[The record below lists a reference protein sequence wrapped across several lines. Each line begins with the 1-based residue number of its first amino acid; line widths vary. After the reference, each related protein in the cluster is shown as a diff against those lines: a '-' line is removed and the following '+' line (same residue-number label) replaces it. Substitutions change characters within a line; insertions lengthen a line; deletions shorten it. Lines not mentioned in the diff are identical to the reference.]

1 LDSNNILV
9 IILHIA
15 GAAALLIWAVR
26 LVRTGVERAF
36 TVQLRRWLRWSS
48 SSKLLAA
55 GSGMSTAILLQSSTA
70 VAILVSNF
78 VSRGSVAAA
87 VGLAILLGAD
97 VGSAIVA
104 QLLVLKQTF
113 LLPALLLIGV
123 GLFLRGQQ
131 RRTRQAGRV
140 LIGLALIFVSLDMI
154 RAATAPLTDSQGA
167 ATVMAYLAQDMV
179 TAFVIG
185 ALFAWVVHSSVA
197 AVLLFVTLVSQ
208 GLLPLDAAVA
218 LVLGANMGSTFI
230 AYFLTLTA
238 PIEARRMVVSNVAL
252 RGGGAIIS
260 LVVLNFVDVP
270 LTWLG
275 RTEAAQVINLHLAFN
290 LGLAV
295 LALPFTSLIMQVATR
310 LMAPTVD
317 PSIGIGRATALDPA
331 ALETPERAL
340 TCAAREI
347 MHMAETIEN
356 MLREARGLFL
366 NWDDN
371 VAAAMEADAK
381 RSRKLHLEV
390 KLYLAKLNRA
400 EMNEAAAARSMEL
413 STTAASLWAAV
424 EAISPKLIDLARRL
438 DIEGVQFSEQGWKEI
453 SNFHDHVLSNV
464 QLAFSVMMAQD
475 PEEARALVEEKDE
488 IRAKE
493 QRLQHQH
500 LKRLQEGLRES
511 IETSNIHQE
520 TLRALKQINTSFTVV
535 AHPILSETGDLLSS
549 RLSGRKRT

>member
-1 LDSNNILV
+1 MIT
-9 IILHIA
+9 LHIA

-55 GSGMSTAILLQSSTA
+55 TSGMGTAILLQSSTA

-87 VGLAILLGAD
+87 VGLTILLGAD
-97 VGSAIVA
+97 VGSAVVA

-123 GLFLRGQQ
+123 ALFLRGQQ
-131 RRTRQAGRV
+131 RRTRQAGRI

-154 RAATAPLTDSQGA
+154 RAATAPLTDSEGA
-167 ATVMAYLAQDMV
+167 AAVMAYLAQDML

-185 ALFAWVVHSSVA
+185 ALFAWLVHSSVA

-208 GLLPLDAAVA
+208 GLLPIEAATA

-238 PIEARRMVVSNVAL
+238 PIEARRMVLSNVAL

-260 LVVLNFVDVP
+260 LMILNIIDVP

-275 RTEAAQVINLHLAFN
+275 QSEASQVINLHLAFN
-290 LGLAV
+290 IGLAL
-295 LALPFTSLIMQVATR
+295 LALPFTSLIMRIAER
-310 LMAPTVD
+310 LITPKFD
-317 PSIGIGRATALDPA
+317 PANGSRPLTALDPA
-331 ALETPERAL
+331 ALETPDRAL
-340 TCAAREI
+340 TCATREI
-347 MHMAETIEN
+347 MHMAEAVEN
-356 MLREARGLFL
+356 MLREVRGLFL
-366 NWDDN
+366 HWDDN
-371 VAAAMEADAK
+371 TAATIQADAK
-381 RSRKLHLEV
+381 RNRKLHLEV

-400 EMNEAAAARSMEL
+400 EMSETAAARSMEL
-413 STTAASLWAAV
+413 STTAANLWAAV
-424 EAISPKLIDLARRL
+424 EAVSPKLVDLARRL
-438 DIEGVQFSEQGWKEI
+438 DREGVQFSEQGWKEI
-453 SNFHDHVLSNV
+453 SDFHDHVLSNV

-475 PEEARALVEEKDE
+475 PNEARALMEEKDE
-488 IRAKE
+488 IRTIE

-520 TLRALKQINTSFTVV
+520 TLRALKQINTAFTTV
-535 AHPILSETGDLLSS
+535 ALPILSETGDLLTT
-549 RLSGRKRT
+549 RLSGRKRS

>member
-1 LDSNNILV
+1 LETNSILMIV
-9 IILHIA
+9 LHIA

-48 SSKLLAA
+48 SSSLLAA
-55 GSGMSTAILLQSSTA
+55 ASGLSTAILLQSSTA

-97 VGSAIVA
+97 VGSAVVA

-113 LLPALLLIGV
+113 LLPLLLFVGV
-123 GLFLRGQQ
+123 ALFLRGQQ
-131 RRTRQAGRV
+131 RRTRQAGRI

-167 ATVMAYLAQDMV
+167 ATVMAYLSQDMV

-185 ALFAWVVHSSVA
+185 ALFAWLVHSSVA

-208 GLLPLDAAVA
+208 GLLPINAAVA

-230 AYFLTLTA
+230 AYLLTLTA

-252 RGGGAIIS
+252 RGGGAILLLMI
-260 LVVLNFVDVP
+260 LARVDPP

-275 RTEAAQVINLHLAFN
+275 QTPARQVINLHLAFN
-290 LGLAV
+290 VGLAL
-295 LALPFTSLIMQVATR
+295 LALPFTGLIMRATTQ
-310 LMAPTVD
+310 LMKPKFD
-317 PSIGIGRATALDPA
+317 PSTGIGRTSALDPV

-347 MHMAETIEN
+347 MHMAEAVEN
-356 MLREARGLFL
+356 MLREVRGLFVQ
-366 NWDDN
+366 WDDN
-371 VAAAMEADAK
+371 IAAAILADAK
-381 RSRKLHLEV
+381 RTRKMHLEV

-400 EMNEAAAARSMEL
+400 EMSEIAAARSMEL
-413 STTAASLWAAV
+413 STTAASLWAAT
-424 EAISPKLIDLARRL
+424 EAVSPKLIDLARRL
-438 DIEGVQFSEQGWKEI
+438 EREGVQFSEQGWKEI
-453 SNFHDHVLSNV
+453 SDFHDHVLSNV

-475 PEEARALVEEKDE
+475 PDEARALMEEKDE
-488 IRAKE
+488 IREIEK
-493 QRLQHQH
+493 RLQHQH
-500 LKRLQEGLRES
+500 LKRLQDGLTES

-549 RLSGRKRT
+549 RLSDRANP

>member
-1 LDSNNILV
+1 
-9 IILHIA
+9 
-15 GAAALLIWAVR
+15 
-26 LVRTGVERAF
+26 
-36 TVQLRRWLRWSS
+36 
-48 SSKLLAA
+48 
-55 GSGMSTAILLQSSTA
+55 MSTAILLQSSTA

-78 VSRGSVAAA
+78 VSRGSVATA

-208 GLLPLDAAVA
+208 GLLPLDAAIA

-295 LALPFTSLIMQVATR
+295 LALPFTTLIMQVATR

>member
-1 LDSNNILV
+1 METNNILM
-9 IILHIA
+9 ITLHIA

-55 GSGMSTAILLQSSTA
+55 TSGMGTAILLQSSTA

-87 VGLAILLGAD
+87 VGLTILLGAD
-97 VGSAIVA
+97 VGSAVVA

-123 GLFLRGQQ
+123 ALFLRGQQ
-131 RRTRQAGRV
+131 RRTRQAGRI

-154 RAATAPLTDSQGA
+154 RAATAPLTDSEGA
-167 ATVMAYLAQDMV
+167 AAVMAYLAQDML

-185 ALFAWVVHSSVA
+185 ALFAWLVHSSVA

-208 GLLPLDAAVA
+208 GLLPIEAATA

-238 PIEARRMVVSNVAL
+238 PIEARRMVLSNVAL

-260 LVVLNFVDVP
+260 LMILNIIDVP

-275 RTEAAQVINLHLAFN
+275 QSEASQVINLHLAFN
-290 LGLAV
+290 IGLAL
-295 LALPFTSLIMQVATR
+295 LALPFTSLIMRIAER
-310 LMAPTVD
+310 LITPKFD
-317 PSIGIGRATALDPA
+317 PANGSRPLTALDPA
-331 ALETPERAL
+331 ALETPDRAL
-340 TCAAREI
+340 TCATREI
-347 MHMAETIEN
+347 MHMAEAVEN
-356 MLREARGLFL
+356 MLREVRGLFL
-366 NWDDN
+366 HWDDN
-371 VAAAMEADAK
+371 TAATIQADAK
-381 RSRKLHLEV
+381 RNRKLHLEV

-400 EMNEAAAARSMEL
+400 EMSETAAARSMEL
-413 STTAASLWAAV
+413 STTAANLWAAV
-424 EAISPKLIDLARRL
+424 EAVSPKLVDLARRL
-438 DIEGVQFSEQGWKEI
+438 DREGVQFSEQGWKEI
-453 SNFHDHVLSNV
+453 SDFHDHVLSNV

-475 PEEARALVEEKDE
+475 PNEARALMEEKDE
-488 IRAKE
+488 IRTIE

-520 TLRALKQINTSFTVV
+520 TLRALKQINTAFTTV
-535 AHPILSETGDLLSS
+535 ALPILSETGDLLTT
-549 RLSGRKRT
+549 RLSGRKRS

>member
-1 LDSNNILV
+1 MEANNILV

-55 GSGMSTAILLQSSTA
+55 TSGMSTAILLQSSTA

-131 RRTRQAGRV
+131 RRTRQAGRI

-185 ALFAWVVHSSVA
+185 ALFAWLVHSSVA

-208 GLLPLDAAVA
+208 GLLPIDAAIA

-260 LVVLNFVDVP
+260 LVVLNLVDVP

-275 RTEAAQVINLHLAFN
+275 QTEAAQVINLHLAFN
-290 LGLAV
+290 VGLAFF
-295 LALPFTSLIMQVATR
+295 ALPFTSLIMRIATQ
-310 LMAPTVD
+310 LMTPKFDPT
-317 PSIGIGRATALDPA
+317 IGIGRTTALDPS
-331 ALETPERAL
+331 ALETPDRAL
-340 TCAAREI
+340 TCATREI
-347 MHMAETIEN
+347 MHMAEAVEN
-356 MLREARGLFL
+356 MLREVRGLFL
-366 NWDDN
+366 QWDDN
-371 VAAAMEADAK
+371 IATAIQADAK
-381 RSRKLHLEV
+381 RNRKLHLEV

-400 EMNEAAAARSMEL
+400 EMSEAAAARSMEL
-413 STTAASLWAAV
+413 STTAANLWAAV
-424 EAISPKLIDLARRL
+424 EAVSPKLLDLARRL
-438 DIEGVQFSEQGWKEI
+438 DMEGVQFSEQGWKEI
-453 SNFHDHVLSNV
+453 SDFHDHVLSNV

-475 PEEARALVEEKDE
+475 PEEARALMEEKDE
-488 IRAKE
+488 IRAIE

-520 TLRALKQINTSFTVV
+520 TLRALKQINTSFTTV

-549 RLSGRKRT
+549 RLSGRKRS